1 MSFVLPLPRASFCTW
16 GFAAALHASG
26 LPSMHIQG
34 QGGARTISAEGN
46 NLLTKTVFI
55 VLLFSLSVQC
65 LLLTLHLI
73 KYVWA
78 MLV

>member
-1 MSFVLPLPRASFCTW
+1 MSFVLPLPRASFYTG

-46 NLLTKTVFI
+46 NLLTKTQF
-55 VLLFSLSVQC
+55 LLFSLSVQC